1 MDYANSA
8 FSPNNLIQ
16 IDPPP
21 STAQIDINVP
31 DTQAASIPNAVIAET
46 RANKAYLGL
55 SDIVGQTYD
64 QIQQQFTSGNENTF
78 RKGAALAVDSDATQ
92 KRLGALQKAMAQGVT
107 LTPDQV
113 QRIMEP
119 SVFAD
124 PDSVVEEAYGKKYAS
139 NLNQAADRIQDTI
152 LDQASFD
159 NPELLKNYFNQSS
172 DIIAKREWWLKK
184 AEDIENTQVKQ
195 QSWTGY
201 ILDQAKQFVPGYNEI
216 KNRGNAP
223 GVGFG
228 TGILLGE
235 NEEAQ
240 GMAYLRMP
248 MADMTKAATATL
260 EKMSR
265 DNPSLAATF
274 ARSMA
279 GMSTTEKVMNDLM
292 TPLEVVTGVDAF
304 KLAKGVGLR
313 AEGIRRAYQDI
324 AKSTNVPQVTK
335 ATIAEGAGDLK
346 EAAVQQS
353 VADDVKAVKAPQTAG
368 DIQTQAN
375 IETLTSHVKAQTDK
389 WANDLT
395 ISREEYTRLKD
406 QQQGFLGKLVDL
418 VTNVAKVERVPWITA
433 TEDGRRVLAE
443 KVKEYFKGLG
453 NSILDVDVRKDEL
466 SGAWVHDVKVGAYD
480 ASLHATPEA
489 AMAHADMNG
498 FAKPVIRGNPVN
510 KVYFSREEL
519 AALPPNDI
527 QAIKIGADK
536 LPTVTNSLGQ
546 ELRYTTRP
554 AEGLVPFNR
563 ATGQFEKPLNAI
575 TNVLEQKGLGYYYVI
590 SKPLKETE
598 TFVRDGLIYGSEAK
612 STSSDTGWRAQANSL
627 LGWVRGAGDTVSIKE
642 MEQRVKTAYVQS
654 KFLQLAKEEMKFVED
669 VVRGRIKN
677 DPITGQPLTRLNGKI
692 RQYTG
697 KINGGNKEVFEQ
709 FNRALD
715 YARHAEDPD
724 TKLPGYFFQTPSEL
738 HNFYT
743 QTFQRAPSFEETQ
756 AYFAFTRAY
765 EYDLALRNIRSYTN
779 KMRLGAERW
788 NLKTIK
794 AETGPET
801 SAWFDAVQR
810 KSVPR
815 TEDTM
820 LFHKGD
826 GNYRVLNSS
835 SIPKATRD
843 DIEDGVKTGRYKI
856 VEIYDP
862 EARVL
867 NYQEK
872 GGTNARIRYVVSDNL
887 SSKPLEMDQVGRRGG
902 GHFEYDYEHYI
913 KQPKVRPEWSGG
925 KLYHWYEGDQT
936 LMPID
941 NTAKGRDVAAKFNQV
956 RQMIKDGKKA
966 DAKAFVQAN
975 LDVPWKDVEAWFRP
989 TKDQTTGKMNPARFN
1004 LDHDFEVV
1012 SKGASINEKSA
1023 ALRDKYWNKD
1033 RSHNSF
1039 VDGTRHGSLA
1049 RNFQVAYTGE
1059 RDAYDLFSLKNAGN
1073 RYNPVYQYEPAKM
1086 LDPIPTLTRA
1096 LDRITNSMYMDDY
1109 KIYAAEHWLQE
1120 NYKLL
1125 KEDQEVMRSAPFHY
1139 FNNVNAASFRIDAPK
1154 EMVKNAQIN
1163 WYKAKQLIGTPDTFM
1178 SSMHQVK
1185 TFLHDS
1191 AYEKYGPRGDALVPD
1206 WLLDR
1211 VRSPIDFA
1219 RSMAFHTK
1227 LGLFNPAQLLTQSMT
1242 YLNIYAMAPGHVTQG
1257 SMGALLHQW
1266 SRINRNPEIIEGLGK
1281 YAEKMGWKPGQFKE
1295 AMVALDR
1302 TGFANVGGEFSLDN
1316 AMRHYYIRN
1325 EGRQFLDAGQVFFRE
1340 AERNFRYGAWYTAYH
1355 EFREA
1360 NPVVKIGDK
1369 ELGQILR
1376 RADDL
1381 TGNMSRASNS
1391 ILSKGLLSIP
1401 TQFLTYQIRLA
1412 ELFWSKRLGE
1422 TLAERTQKR
1431 ALLFGVYSMAF
1442 GVPGAMG
1449 LSGLPIGDYWR
1460 KAALENGYVVG
1471 EDAAYSLMY
1480 EGLPSLIGAL
1490 ITGDGD
1496 FKTGNWYNWNDKLG
1510 ANGFSPFRDMLR
1522 SDATWY
1528 KILGGASGS
1537 VLSNTLADMD
1547 GLSHAVKSMISG
1559 APEDE
1564 AFPMKLDDWL
1574 RIGNEASSF
1583 SQAKR
1588 LIYAM
1593 EFGKWQSKNEA
1604 FITDTTKT
1612 NAVFMAL
1619 TGLQPQQLDDA
1630 YTKLWTK
1637 KEEKEAYK
1645 DAVNRFTR
1653 EFHRAYDV
1661 PNDPEQFRD
1670 YMRRAFS
1677 ELSAVGYPKEKWVD
1691 AVQSA
1696 SRGYESLINGIDYNY
1711 YFKDVPDNRRDKAL
1725 DAYVKQL
1732 QINRAKE
1739 Q

>member
-1 MDYANSA
+1 MDFANSA
-8 FSPNNLIQ
+8 FIPNNLIS
-16 IDPPP
+16 IDTP
-21 STAQIDINVP
+21 STPDQININVP
-31 DTQAASIPNAVIAET
+31 NIQAASIPNAVIAET
-46 RANKAYLGL
+46 RANKAHYGLG
-55 SDIVGQTYD
+55 DVIGQTYD
-64 QIQQQFTSGNENTF
+64 EIQQQFASGQENQF
-78 RKGAALAVDSDATQ
+78 RKGASLAVDSQETQ
-92 KRLGALQKAMAQGVT
+92 KRLGALQTAMAKGVT

-119 SVFAD
+119 SVFSD
-124 PDSVVEEAYGKKYAS
+124 PDSVVEQAYGQKYAS

-152 LDQASFD
+152 LDQAAFD
-159 NPELLKNYFNQSS
+159 DPEQLKAYFNQSS
-172 DIIAKREWWLKK
+172 DIIAKREWWLRK
-184 AEDIENTQVKQ
+184 AQDIEETQVKK

-201 ILDQAKQFVPGYNEI
+201 ILDQAKQLIPGYNEI

-223 GVGFG
+223 GVSMG
-228 TGILLGE
+228 TGLLLGE

-248 MADMTKAATATL
+248 MGEMTKAASATL
-260 EKMSR
+260 DKMVK
-265 DNPSLAATF
+265 DNPSLAASF

-292 TPLEVVTGVDAF
+292 TPLEVVGGADAF
-304 KLAKGVGLR
+304 KLAKGIGLR
-313 AEGIRRAYQDI
+313 AEGIRRAYKDI
-324 AKSTNVPQVTK
+324 AASTNVPKVTK
-335 ATIAEGAGDLK
+335 ATIAEGAGDTK

-353 VADDVKAVKAPQTAG
+353 VADDVKSVKAPQTIG
-368 DIQTQAN
+368 DVQTEAN
-375 IETLTSHVKAQTDK
+375 IQTLTSHVRAQTDK
-389 WANDLT
+389 WSTDLT
-395 ISREEYTRLKD
+395 ISREQYTRLKD
-406 QQQGFLGKLVDL
+406 QQEGFLGKLVNL
-418 VTNVAKVERVPWITA
+418 VTDVAKVERVPWITA
-433 TEDGRRVLAE
+433 TEDGRRVLAD
-443 KVKEYFKGLG
+443 KVKEYFKGVG

-466 SGAWVHDVKVGAYD
+466 SGAWVHDIKVGAYD
-480 ASLHATPEA
+480 GSLHATPEA
-489 AMAHADMNG
+489 GMAHADMNG
-498 FAKPVIRGNPVN
+498 FAKPVLVGKPVE
-510 KVYFSREEL
+510 KVYFSSEEL
-519 AALPPNDI
+519 KDFKEI
-527 QAIKIGADK
+527 QVGADK
-536 LPTVTNSLGQ
+536 LPKVITDSGA
-546 ELRYTTRP
+546 ELRYTTKP
-554 AEGLVPFNR
+554 GEGLVPFNR
-563 ATGQFEKPLNAI
+563 ATGKFEKPLNAI
-575 TNVLEQKGLGYYYVI
+575 TNVLEQQGLGYYYVI
-590 SKPLKETE
+590 SKPLNETE
-598 TFVRDGLIYGSEAK
+598 RFIRDGLIYGKEAK
-612 STSSDTGWRAQANSL
+612 STSSDTSWRAQANSL
-627 LGWVRGAGDTVSIKE
+627 LGWVRGAGDTLAIKE

-654 KFLQLAKEEMKFVED
+654 KFLKLAQEEMKFVED

-692 RQYTG
+692 RQYGG

-715 YARHAEDPD
+715 YARKAEDPV

-738 HNFYT
+738 HNFYS
-743 QTFQRAPSFEETQ
+743 QAFSRAPSFEETQ

-788 NLKTIK
+788 SLLTTKEGN
-794 AETGPET
+794 APES

-815 TEDTM
+815 TEDTL
-820 LFHKGD
+820 LFHKGNGD
-826 GNYRVLNSS
+826 FRILNAST
-835 SIPKATRD
+835 IPTATRLEL
-843 DIEDGVKTGRYKI
+843 EDGVKTGRYKI

-872 GGTNARIRYVVSDNL
+872 GGTNARIRYVVSDTA

-913 KQPKVRPEWSGG
+913 KQPKVRAEWSGG
-925 KLYHWYEGDQT
+925 KQYHWYEGDQT

-941 NTAKGRDVAAKFNQV
+941 NTAKGRDVASKFNQI
-956 RQMIKDGKKA
+956 RQFIKDGKNA
-966 DAKAFVQAN
+966 EARAYVQAN
-975 LDVPWKDVEAWFRP
+975 IDVPWKDVQSWFRP
-989 TKDQTTGKMNPARFN
+989 TKDQVTGKMNPARFN

-1012 SKGASINEKSA
+1012 AKGSGVNTKE
-1023 ALRDKYWNKD
+1023 LREKYWNKTK
-1033 RSHNSF
+1033 SHNSF

-1059 RDAYDLFSLKNAGN
+1059 RDAYDLFSLKNEGN
-1073 RYNPVYQYEPAKM
+1073 RYNPVYKYEPAKM

-1120 NYKLL
+1120 NYHLL
-1125 KEDQEVMRSAPFHY
+1125 KEDQEMLRAAPFHY
-1139 FNNVNAASFRIDAPK
+1139 FNNITQASFNDSAL
-1154 EMVKNAQIN
+1154 KNNRVQVQNALIN

-1178 SSMHQVK
+1178 TSLHQVK

-1206 WLLDR
+1206 WMLDR

-1227 LGLFNPAQLLTQSMT
+1227 LGLFNPSQILTQSMT
-1242 YLNIYAMAPGHVTQG
+1242 YLNIFAMSPGHVTQG
-1257 SMGALLHQW
+1257 SVGALLHQW
-1266 SRINRNPEIIEGLGK
+1266 SRINKNPEIIEGLGK
-1281 YAEKMGWKPGQFKE
+1281 YAEKFGWKPGQFKE
-1295 AMVALDR
+1295 AMDALDR
-1302 TGFANVGGEFSLDN
+1302 TGFANVGGEFALDN

-1325 EGRQFLDAGQVFFRE
+1325 GARQFLDAGQVFFRE
-1340 AERNFRYGAWYTAYH
+1340 AERNFRFGAWYTAFH
-1355 EFREA
+1355 EYRMA
-1360 NPVVKIGDK
+1360 NPVGKIGDK
-1369 ELGQILR
+1369 ELGIILR

-1381 TGNMSRASNS
+1381 TANMSRASNS
-1391 ILSKGLLSIP
+1391 MLSKGILSVP

-1431 ALLFGVYSMAF
+1431 ALLFGIYSMAF

-1496 FKTGNWYNWNDKLG
+1496 FKTGNWYNWNDKMG
-1510 ANGFSPFRDMLR
+1510 ANGFSPFRDILR

-1537 VLSNTLADMD
+1537 VLGNTLANMD
-1547 GLSHAVKSMISG
+1547 GLWHATKSMISG

-1574 RIGNEASSF
+1574 RIANEISSF
-1583 SQAKR
+1583 SQAR
-1588 LIYAM
+1588 RMIYAM

-1604 FITDTTKT
+1604 FITDTSKA

-1637 KEEKEAYK
+1637 KEEKEAFK
-1645 DAVNRFTR
+1645 DGVNRFTR
-1653 EFHRAYDV
+1653 EFHRAYDEQT
-1661 PNDPEQFRD
+1661 DPEQFRD

-1677 ELSAVGYPKEKWVD
+1677 ELTAVGYPKEKWVD

-1725 DAYVKQL
+1725 DAYIKQL

>member
-1 MDYANSA
+1 MDANSA
-8 FSPNNLIQ
+8 FSPNNLID
-16 IDPPP
+16 INTP
-21 STAQIDINVP
+21 STPDQININVP
-31 DTQAASIPNAVIAET
+31 DIQSASIPNVVIAES
-46 RANKAYLGL
+46 RANKAYTGL
-55 SDIVGQTYD
+55 MDVIGQSY
-64 QIQQQFTSGNENTF
+64 QEIQQQFATGQENSF
-78 RKGAALAVDSDATQ
+78 RKGASLAVDAQETQ
-92 KRLGALQKAMAQGVT
+92 KRLDALQKAMAKGVT

-113 QRIMEP
+113 KAVMDGG
-119 SVFAD
+119 VFSD
-124 PDSVVEEAYGKKYAS
+124 PDTVVEKAYGEKYAS
-139 NLNQAADRIQDTI
+139 TINQSADRIQDTI
-152 LDQASFD
+152 LDQAAVD
-159 NPELLKNYFNQSS
+159 DPEQLKKYFSQSS
-172 DIIAKREWWLKK
+172 DLIAKREWWLRK
-184 AEDIENTQVKQ
+184 AEDIEETQVKS
-195 QSWTGY
+195 QSRIGY
-201 ILDQAKQFVPGYNEI
+201 WLDQGKQLIPGYNEW

-223 GVGFG
+223 GVGMT

-248 MADMTKAATATL
+248 LADMTKAATATL
-260 EKMSR
+260 DKLTK
-265 DNPSLAATF
+265 DNPSLAASF

-279 GMSTTEKVMNDLM
+279 GMSTTDKVMNDLM
-292 TPLEVVTGVDAF
+292 TPLEVVGGVDTF

-313 AEGIRRAYQDI
+313 AEGVRRAYKDI
-324 AKSTNVPQVTK
+324 VKSTNVPEVTK

-353 VADDVKAVKAPQTAG
+353 VSDDVKAVKTPASIG

-375 IETLTSHVKAQTDK
+375 IETLTSNIKAQTDK
-389 WANDLT
+389 WTTDLT
-395 ISREEYTRLKD
+395 ISREQYTRLKS
-406 QQQGFLGKLVDL
+406 QQDGFLGRLVDL

-433 TEDGRRVLAE
+433 TEDGRRILME
-443 KVKEYFKGLG
+443 KVKEYYKGWG
-453 NSILDVDVRKDEL
+453 NSILDIDVRQDEL
-466 SGAWVHDVKVGAYD
+466 SGAWVHDIKVGAYD
-480 ASLHATPEA
+480 GGLHATPEA

-498 FAKPVIRGNPVN
+498 AAKPVIAGKSVD
-510 KVYFSREEL
+510 KVYFSADELKDFRE
-519 AALPPNDI
+519 I
-527 QAIKIGADK
+527 QIGSDK
-536 LPTVTNSLGQ
+536 LPNVITDTGST
-546 ELRYTTRP
+546 LRYTTKP

-563 ATGQFEKPLNAI
+563 TTGQFEKAL
-575 TNVLEQKGLGYYYVI
+575 TSDQVKLEQQGLGYYYVI
-590 SKPLKETE
+590 SKPLNETE
-598 TFVRDGLIYGSEAK
+598 TFIRDGLIYGKEAK

-627 LGWVRGAGDTVSIKE
+627 LGWVRGASDTLSIKE
-642 MEQRVKTAYVQS
+642 TEQRVKTAYVQS

-669 VVRGRIKN
+669 VVRGRIKT
-677 DPITGQPLTRLNGKI
+677 DPITGEPMTRLNGKI

-697 KINGGNKEVFEQ
+697 KITGGNKEVFEQ

-715 YARHAEDPD
+715 YARKAEDPV

-743 QTFQRAPSFEETQ
+743 QAFSRAPSFEETQ

-788 NLKTIK
+788 SLQTMK
-794 AETGPET
+794 AETGPES

-820 LFHKGD
+820 LFHKGNGD
-826 GNYRVLNSS
+826 HRILNSS
-835 SIPKATRD
+835 SIPKAVRD

-872 GGTNARIRYVVSDNL
+872 GGINARIRYVVSDNL

-902 GHFEYDYEHYI
+902 GHFEYDYDHYI

-956 RQMIKDGKKA
+956 RKLIKDGKSTE
-966 DAKAFVQAN
+966 AKAFVQAN
-975 LDVPWKDVEAWFRP
+975 LDVPWKDIQSWFRP
-989 TKDQTTGKMNPARFN
+989 TKDQVTGKMNPARFN

-1023 ALRDKYWNKD
+1023 ELRDKFWNKN

-1059 RDAYDLFSLKNAGN
+1059 RDAYDLFSLKNEGN
-1073 RYNPVYQYEPAKM
+1073 RYNPVYKYEPAKM

-1120 NYKLL
+1120 NYNLL

-1139 FNNVNAASFRIDAPK
+1139 FNNINNASFRRDAPK
-1154 EMVKNAQIN
+1154 EMVGNALSN

-1178 SSMHQVK
+1178 TGVHQIK

-1191 AYEKYGPRGDALVPD
+1191 AYEKYGPRGDSLVPD
-1206 WLLDR
+1206 WMLDR
-1211 VRSPIDFA
+1211 VRSPVDFA

-1227 LGLFNPAQLLTQSMT
+1227 LGLFNPAQILTQSMT
-1242 YLNIYAMAPGHVTQG
+1242 YLNIFALAPKSAVQG
-1257 SMGALLHQW
+1257 SLGALFHQW
-1266 SRINRNPEIIEGLGK
+1266 SRINRNPEIVAGLGK
-1281 YAEKMGWKPGQFKE
+1281 YAEKFGWKAGHFEE
-1295 AMVALDR
+1295 AMRTLDR

-1325 EGRQFLDAGQVFFRE
+1325 GVRQFLDAGQIFFKE
-1340 AERNFRYGAWYTAYH
+1340 AERNFRYGAWYTAFH
-1355 EFREA
+1355 EYRLA
-1360 NPVVKIGDK
+1360 NPVSKIGDK

-1381 TGNMSRASNS
+1381 TTNMSRASNS
-1391 ILSKGLLSIP
+1391 ILSKGILSVP

-1412 ELFWSKRLGE
+1412 EQFWSKRIGE
-1422 TLAERTQKR
+1422 TLAERTKRR
-1431 ALLFGVYSMAF
+1431 ALLFGIYSTMF

-1471 EDAAYSLMY
+1471 EDGAYSLMY

-1510 ANGFSPFRDMLR
+1510 ANGFSPFKDILR

-1537 VLSNTLADMD
+1537 VIGNTLADMD
-1547 GLSHAVKSMISG
+1547 GLWHAVKSMVSG
-1559 APEDE
+1559 QPEDE
-1564 AFPMKLDDWL
+1564 AFPMKLDDWM
-1574 RIGNEASSF
+1574 RILNEASSF
-1583 SQAKR
+1583 SQARR
-1588 LIYAM
+1588 LIYAL

-1604 FITDTTKT
+1604 FITDTSKA

-1637 KEEKEAYK
+1637 REEKEAYK
-1645 DAVNRFTR
+1645 EAVNRFTR
-1653 EFHRAYDV
+1653 EFHRAYDSD
-1661 PNDPEQFRD
+1661 NDPEQFRD

-1677 ELSAVGYPKEKWVD
+1677 ELSAVGYPKEKWVE
-1691 AVQSA
+1691 VIQSA